1 MRLACLAAFAA
12 LGLAPNVKAVEPADL
27 VVLHGNVITVDA
39 AFSHAEAFAVKDGK
53 FAAVGREAQIRPHI
67 GPRTRVIDA
76 GERAVVPGLN
86 ETHVHAAGAARGELS
101 APFIQ
106 LGSIVEIQDWVKRRA
121 DVLPPGEWVQA
132 PRVDVTRIRERR
144 MPTRAELDAASPDR
158 PAVFV
163 WQYANRQLQ
172 ILNSAALKTAGITKE
187 TRPPKGGKIH
197 LDEQGE
203 PNGLLEN
210 AGPLTA
216 KFMPR
221 PEVPEAAW
229 LDSLEKLLRIYNTLG
244 ITSITERN
252 SNVEGYRLYEKLKA
266 ARRLPVR
273 ATVTIG
279 LGTDGTVAGTE
290 KAIAALPFQFGDG
303 DDWVKVGPLKV
314 GVDGGILYGTAF
326 LREPYGPQSFSL
338 YGISDPQYQG
348 DLRLS
353 PEKLSAIIRTG
364 HRLGWQMSSHV
375 TGDAGVD
382 AVLDAV
388 EAANADSP
396 IKERRYTLIHAYF
409 PNPEAAAR
417 AARLGVCVDTQPAW
431 YYKDGDALADALGQK
446 RLERFIGVA
455 EWQKAGVKVALNSDH
470 MQGFDPD
477 RSLNPFNP
485 FLAMAVAVSR
495 QTEHGLVIG
504 PEQRISRQDALRMI
518 TRDAAWLSFDET
530 RKGAIEVGKLAD
542 FAILSADP
550 LTCDIE
556 KLPETRAVLTVV
568 DGQPVYDVLTTRAS
582 P

>member
-1 MRLACLAAFAA
+1 MRLVCLAAFAA

-39 AFSHAEAFAVKDGK
+39 AFSHTEAFAVKDGK

-106 LGSIVEIQDWVKRRA
+106 LGSIAEIQDWVKRRA

-210 AGPLTA
+210 AGALTA

-290 KAIAALPFQFGDG
+290 KAIAALPFQFGAG

-518 TRDAAWLSFDET
+518 TRDAAWLSFDEA

-568 DGQPVYDVLTTRAS
+568 DGQPVYDVLTTRAN

>member
-1 MRLACLAAFAA
+1 MQFVCCSLVAFVCLTSSIIAA
-12 LGLAPNVKAVEPADL
+12 EPADL
-27 VVLHGNVITVDA
+27 VVLHGKVITVDG
-39 AFSHAEAFAVKDGK
+39 AFSVAEAFAVKDGK
-53 FAAVGREAQIRPHI
+53 FAAVGTEAQIKSYI
-67 GPRTRVIDA
+67 GPATRVIDA
-76 GERAVVPGLN
+76 GGRAVVPGLI
-86 ETHVHAAGAARGELS
+86 ESHVHAAGAARGEIS

-106 LGSIVEIQDWVKRRA
+106 LGSIAEIQDWVKRRA
-121 DVLPPGEWVQA
+121 AELPPGAWVQA

-144 MPTRAELDAASPDR
+144 MPTGAELDAAAPDR

-172 ILNSAALKTAGITKE
+172 ILNSAALKEAGITRE
-187 TRPPKGGKIH
+187 TPAPRGGKIH
-197 LDEQGE
+197 VDEQGE

-210 AGPLTA
+210 AGALTS
-216 KFMPR
+216 KFLPR
-221 PEVPEAAW
+221 PEIPEAAW
-229 LDSLEKLLRIYNTLG
+229 LDSLEKLLRIYNQLG

-252 SNVEGYRLYEKLKA
+252 SNIEGYRLYEKLKA
-266 ARRLPVR
+266 GGRLPVR
-273 ATVTIG
+273 TTVTIG
-279 LGTDGTVAGTE
+279 LGTDGSVAGTE
-290 KAIAALPFQFGDG
+290 KAIAALPFKFGDG

-353 PEKLSAIIRTG
+353 PEKLNAIIRTG

-388 EAANADSP
+388 EDADADSP
-396 IKERRYTLIHAYF
+396 IRERRYTLIHAYF

-431 YYKDGDALADALGQK
+431 FYKDGDALADALGQQ
-446 RLERFIGVA
+446 RLQRFIGVA

-485 FLAMAVAVSR
+485 FLTMAVAIKR
-495 QTEHGLVIG
+495 ETDQGLMIG
-504 PEQRISRQDALRMI
+504 PDQRISRQDALRMV
-518 TRDAAWLSFDET
+518 TRDAAWLSFDES
-530 RKGAIEVGKLAD
+530 RKGSIEVGKLAD
-542 FAILSADP
+542 FAILTADP
-550 LTCDIE
+550 LTCD
-556 KLPETRAVLTVV
+556 LDNMPQTRAALTVV
-568 DGQPVYDVLTTRAS
+568 DGKSVYDILATSAER
-582 P
+582 

>member
-1 MRLACLAAFAA
+1 MRLVCLAAFAA

-27 VVLHGNVITVDA
+27 VVLNGNVITVDG
-39 AFSHAEAFAVKDGK
+39 AFSHAAAFAVKDGK
-53 FAAVGREAQIRPHI
+53 FAAVGSEAQIRPHI

-76 GERAVVPGLN
+76 GGRAVVPGLN
-86 ETHVHAAGAARGELS
+86 ETHVHAAGAARGELA

-106 LGSIVEIQDWVKRRA
+106 LGSIAEIQDWVKQRA
-121 DVLPPGEWVQA
+121 AVLPPGEWVQA

-187 TRPPKGGKIH
+187 TQPPKGGKVH

-210 AGPLTA
+210 AGALTSR
-216 KFMPR
+216 FLPR
-221 PEVPEAAW
+221 PQVPEAAW

-290 KAIAALPFQFGDG
+290 KAIAALPFKFGDG

-353 PEKLSAIIRTG
+353 PEKLSTIIRTG

-431 YYKDGDALADALGQK
+431 YYKDGDALADALGHK

-495 QTEHGLVIG
+495 KTEQGLVIA
-504 PEQRISRQDALRMI
+504 PEQGISRQDALRMI

-530 RKGAIEVGKLAD
+530 RKGSIEVGKLAD

-556 KLPETRAVLTVV
+556 KLPQTRAVLTVV
-568 DGQPVYDVLTTRAS
+568 DGQPVYDVLKTPVS